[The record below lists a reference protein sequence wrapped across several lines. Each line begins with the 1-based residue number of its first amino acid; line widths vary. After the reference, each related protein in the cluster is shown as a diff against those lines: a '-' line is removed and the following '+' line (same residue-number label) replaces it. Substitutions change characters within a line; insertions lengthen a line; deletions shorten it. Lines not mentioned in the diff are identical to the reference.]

1 MSSFFEKL
9 HGKPSSS
16 VFATKVR
23 PTQPAVRTKTTT
35 EKFSYATIAQQRLN
49 SGAAATEKTQH
60 TQTRLVDRREL
71 QKSGN
76 GTFGQVKAVATV
88 IEMRR
93 TQSSSSDLPI
103 VSKKRKVAPSKT
115 LKNPALRDVSRL
127 DAFSP
132 GDVAKRRRTASPAA
146 RIHRSPSDDETDF
159 SEPIKLFR
167 GETPDVSHPPPVER
181 QMLNPRAGEDVNF
194 RHAKQLVCVID
205 KESFVPEDPENPDLE
220 VIVKLPF
227 GEEM

>member
-1 MSSFFEKL
+1 VL
-9 HGKPSSS
+9 
-16 VFATKVR
+16 ATKVR
-23 PTQPAVRTKTTT
+23 QTQPAVRTKTT
-35 EKFSYATIAQQRLN
+35 EKFSYATIAQQRPN
-49 SGAAATEKTQH
+49 SAAVATGQSANS
-60 TQTRLVDRREL
+60 QTRLLDRTEVP
-71 QKSGN
+71 KSGN
-76 GTFGQVKAVATV
+76 GMSGQAKAVAAI

-93 TQSSSSDLPI
+93 THSSSSYLPT
-103 VSKKRKVAPSKT
+103 SSRKRKVAPSKT

-127 DAFSP
+127 DALSP

-146 RIHRSPSDDETDF
+146 RIHRSPSDDETYF

-167 GETPDVSHPPPVER
+167 GETPDVSHNPPVER

-194 RHAKQLVCVID
+194 RHAKELVCVID
-205 KESFVPEDPENPDLE
+205 KDSFVPEDPENPDLE